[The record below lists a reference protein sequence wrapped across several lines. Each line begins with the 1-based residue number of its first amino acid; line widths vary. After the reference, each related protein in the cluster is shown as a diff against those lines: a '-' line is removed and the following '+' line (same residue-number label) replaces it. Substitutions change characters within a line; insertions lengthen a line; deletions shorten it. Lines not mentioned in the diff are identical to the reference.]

1 MGPEISDQ
9 FKIEFCFQ
17 FSDNPFNE
25 PGELGRSWGRFAIH
39 LDGKPLFRE
48 CGTNKPGLEW
58 NLLYLR
64 DWLTDVFWKSI
75 EPNPVAAP
83 SWPGA
88 LCYRKYLDE
97 SLDKTTSKKQEA
109 ALIEQWAWLSS
120 KNIWH
125 VGQGVRSP
133 AIFLVVDEARQLVE
147 ISWDQEEN
155 RERGFQTP
163 PSERVLVKLFRFRME
178 MEVAKFLT
186 AYYRVVGSQGS
197 SRTVPAKRAN
207 HTLANVATIPRYS
220 TIGTT

>member
-1 MGPEISDQ
+1 MEELPMIIPS
-9 FKIEFCFQ
+9 FEFCFQ
-17 FSDNPFNE
+17 FSNNPFNE
-25 PGELGRSWGRFAIH
+25 PGELGRSWGRFAID
-39 LDGKPLFRE
+39 LDGTPLFRE

-64 DWLTDVFWKSI
+64 DWLTDLFWKSI
-75 EPNPVAAP
+75 EPNPVAAA

-97 SLDKTTSKKQEA
+97 SLDKTTTKKQEA

-133 AIFLVVDEARQLVE
+133 AIFFVVDEARQLVE

-163 PSERVLVKLFRFRME
+163 PSDRVFVKLFRFR

-186 AYYRVVGSQGS
+186 AYYRVVGSQGN
-197 SRTVPAKRAN
+197 SRPVPTKRSN
-207 HTLANVATIPRYS
+207 HTLAKVATSRRYS